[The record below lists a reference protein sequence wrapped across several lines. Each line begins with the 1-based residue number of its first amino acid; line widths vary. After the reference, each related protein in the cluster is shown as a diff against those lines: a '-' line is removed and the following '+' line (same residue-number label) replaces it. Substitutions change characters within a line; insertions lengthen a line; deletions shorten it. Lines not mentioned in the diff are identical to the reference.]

1 MNSNDLTFLPASF
14 DKQDDLLNLENGV
27 NQNRVVCI
35 DWGQQVK
42 MDKKINYIFKEFSY
56 IFEDLFKEIR

>member
-1 MNSNDLTFLPASF
+1 MIFWIWEKVSTIQS
-14 DKQDDLLNLENGV
+14 
-27 NQNRVVCI
+27 QNKVGCI

-42 MDKKINYIFKEFSY
+42 MDKQMNYIFKEFSY